1 MITVK
6 ELSTKTPDKLKG
18 LDMEVIMENK
28 SAIKLNTTNINIVKP
43 IKACEY
49 KIKLLKTY
57 EYKTKLY

>member
-28 SAIKLNTTNINIVKP
+28 SAIKLGTTNITVVKP
-43 IKACEY
+43 IKTCEY

>member
-28 SAIKLNTTNINIVKP
+28 SAFKLNATNIAMVKP
-43 IKACEY
+43 IKTYEY
-49 KIKLLKTY
+49 KIKLY
-57 EYKTKLY
+57 

>member
-18 LDMEVIMENK
+18 LDMEAIMENK
-28 SAIKLNTTNINIVKP
+28 STLKLDTINITMVKP
-43 IKACEY
+43 IKDYEY

-57 EYKTKLY
+57 EYKIKLY

>member
-28 SAIKLNTTNINIVKP
+28 SAFKLNATNITMVKP
-43 IKACEY
+43 IKTYEY
-49 KIKLLKTY
+49 KIKELKTY
-57 EYKTKLY
+57 EYKIKLY

>member
-28 SAIKLNTTNINIVKP
+28 SSFKLNATNITMVKP
-43 IKACEY
+43 IKACKY
-49 KIKLLKTY
+49 KIKLLKAY
-57 EYKTKLY
+57 EYKIKLY

>member
-28 SAIKLNTTNINIVKP
+28 SAVKLKTTNITMVKP
-43 IKACEY
+43 IKTY
-49 KIKLLKTY
+49 GYIIKLY
-57 EYKTKLY
+57 

>member
-28 SAIKLNTTNINIVKP
+28 SVIKLNTTNIAMVKP
-43 IKACEY
+43 IKTYEY
-49 KIKLLKTY
+49 KIKLY
-57 EYKTKLY
+57 

>member
-28 SAIKLNTTNINIVKP
+28 SAIKLNTTNITIVKP

>member
-28 SAIKLNTTNINIVKP
+28 SAIKLNTTNITMVKP
-43 IKACEY
+43 IKSYEY
-49 KIKLLKTY
+49 KIKLY
-57 EYKTKLY
+57 

>member
-28 SAIKLNTTNINIVKP
+28 SAINFKTTNINMVKP
-43 IKACEY
+43 IKTYEY
-49 KIKLLKTY
+49 KIKLY
-57 EYKTKLY
+57 

>member
-28 SAIKLNTTNINIVKP
+28 SSFKLNATNITMVKP
-43 IKACEY
+43 IKTYEY
-49 KIKLLKTY
+49 KIKLY
-57 EYKTKLY
+57 

>member
-28 SAIKLNTTNINIVKP
+28 SSIELKTTNIKMVKP
-43 IKACEY
+43 IKTYEY
-49 KIKLLKTY
+49 KIKLY
-57 EYKTKLY
+57 

>member
-28 SAIKLNTTNINIVKP
+28 SAIKLNTTNITMVKP
-43 IKACEY
+43 IKACEN
-49 KIKLLKTY
+49 KRKLLKTY
-57 EYKTKLY
+57 GYKIKLY

>member
-28 SAIKLNTTNINIVKP
+28 SAIKLNTTNIAMVKP
-43 IKACEY
+43 IKTCEY
-49 KIKLLKTY
+49 KIKLY
-57 EYKTKLY
+57 

>member
-28 SAIKLNTTNINIVKP
+28 STLKLDTTNITMVKP
-43 IKACEY
+43 IKTYEY
-49 KIKLLKTY
+49 KIKLY
-57 EYKTKLY
+57 

>member
-28 SAIKLNTTNINIVKP
+28 SAIKLNTTNINMVKP
-43 IKACEY
+43 IKTYGY
-49 KIKLLKTY
+49 KIKLY
-57 EYKTKLY
+57 